1 MECRCTATDFLEK
14 FAMRLLLRSHFVKI
28 RRENLCTEVICK
40 LPHGKILQAVRQKRK
55 MNIFVN
61 ISEASTSPRK
71 TDFQKTD

>member
-1 MECRCTATDFLEK
+1 
-14 FAMRLLLRSHFVKI
+14 
-28 RRENLCTEVICK
+28 
-40 LPHGKILQAVRQKRK
+40 